1 MICQI
6 KPTASLAAGK
16 QKQKTH
22 AHVRIQGTEGEGI
35 LPKKSLPGKVKS
47 SVAVVLTL
55 KLFLIMANKNFWT
68 RNPFTGVLWW
78 DIELTSL
85 DSKKEKIPEKII
97 LKK

>member
-35 LPKKSLPGKVKS
+35 LTKKIS
-47 SVAVVLTL
+47 S
-55 KLFLIMANKNFWT
+55 
-68 RNPFTGVLWW
+68 R
-78 DIELTSL
+78 E
-85 DSKKEKIPEKII
+85 SKEQCSGGINT
-97 LKK
+97 